1 MAEQGAGGVEINPI
15 ALPEHYQNLPG
26 EQLAWLSREW
36 NAVLAAAVDECNEL
50 GMIADLIVGTG
61 WPFGGAF
68 LNENETIQG
77 VELQVERVAGPVS
90 FEKQIDIPLDDDH
103 KILQVKLFPAT
114 VETVDS
120 GIDLSYHVDENNW
133 LRVDIQTGEWDL
145 YIVTWRNKFRD
156 VMFGTRGAD
165 GPVLDHYNENAVRK
179 YLQRM
184 SSELNPLFGGSMGN
198 GLRAMFCDS
207 IELEGANWT
216 SDLLQE
222 FEERNGYDVGPYI
235 PLLLA
240 DTLDTTDDF
249 ADTLRRVRY
258 EFSKTLADLF
268 MERFI
273 LVYQDWCV
281 QNGVVS
287 RYQAYGYPWLITD
300 LVDGYLVPDI
310 PEGDQWLYNGGWVKE
325 HRIDAIRYAIWN
337 KYASSGG
344 HLAGRDII
352 SSEAMTNTRGVFE
365 ATLEYI
371 KQATDLNIVGG
382 INHFVLHGFNYSPL
396 EAEYPGWI
404 RFGTYFNENNPWWP
418 YLHLWSNYT
427 ARLCQVFQ
435 DSQYVAQVAIMG
447 PTADI
452 WSEHG
457 LDRNPWATTP
467 GYLHDLWQ
475 SLNHHG
481 YCSDFVNDTILQNSV
496 FENGKLT
503 FGQMSY
509 DILICC
515 DPQAISP
522 ETAQALFN
530 FAENGGKI
538 LFINSTPSRSLK
550 LQNHEAHDLV
560 VEETMNTILSEQK
573 ERVKLE
579 RFRERQDLTEWI
591 GKRMEAFEIA
601 PAVRISNPDNRL
613 FMIHHK
619 QENRDIYFFC
629 NSDRERTITFE
640 AEFPSQN
647 KSMWLWDAE
656 TGERSV
662 FGSTAQPQFLEL
674 KPLESKL
681 FVIQDSADGP
691 PTNPWSIDPDKSLDV
706 IGPWQVTFEPA
717 RGKSF
722 EKMLVDLVDLST
734 EKDTQTFSGTATY
747 KTRFLVEATDN
758 VVLDLGEVYDIAEV
772 KVNDVHLSVKWWGA
786 KQFLLKE
793 ELEHGI
799 NQLEVKV
806 TTTLFNYV
814 QSLEDNPTV
823 EYWLERRRDKGLAPS
838 GLVGPVRLFK
848 TAS

>member
-1 MAEQGAGGVEINPI
+1 MD
-15 ALPEHYQNLPG
+15 
-26 EQLAWLSREW
+26 R
-36 NAVLAAAVDECNEL
+36 
-50 GMIADLIVGTG
+50 
-61 WPFGGAF
+61 
-68 LNENETIQG
+68 
-77 VELQVERVAGPVS
+77 
-90 FEKQIDIPLDDDH
+90 
-103 KILQVKLFPAT
+103 
-114 VETVDS
+114 
-120 GIDLSYHVDENNW
+120 GIDLIYHVDENNW

-145 YIVTWRNKFRD
+145 YIVTWRNKFRN

-165 GPVLDHYNENAVRK
+165 GTVLDHYNEQAVRK

-184 SSELNPLFGGSMGN
+184 ASELNPLFGGAMGN
-198 GLRAMFCDS
+198 GLRALFCDS

-222 FEERNGYDVGPYI
+222 FKARNGYDVEPYI

-240 DTLDTTDDF
+240 NTIDTTDNFD
-249 ADTLRRVRY
+249 DTLRRVRY

-310 PEGDQWLYNGGWVKE
+310 PEGDQWLYNAGWVKE
-325 HRIDAIRYAIWN
+325 HRINDIRYAIWN

-344 HLAGRDII
+344 HLAGRNII

-418 YLHLWSNYT
+418 YLHLWSDYT
-427 ARLCQVFQ
+427 ARLCQIFQ

-457 LDRNPWATTP
+457 LDRNPWATMP

-496 FENGKLT
+496 FDNGKLT
-503 FGQMSY
+503 FGPMSY

-515 DPQAISP
+515 DLQAISP

-538 LFINSTPSRSLK
+538 LFINSTPSRSLN

-579 RFRERQDLTEWI
+579 RLRERHDLTKWI
-591 GKRMEAFEIA
+591 GKRISEFGVE
-601 PAVRISNPDNRL
+601 PAVRISNPDKRL
-613 FMIHHK
+613 FMIYHK
-619 QENRDIYFFC
+619 KQDREIYFFC
-629 NSDRERTITFE
+629 NSDRERDITFD
-640 AEFPSQN
+640 AEFPIQN
-647 KSMWLWDAE
+647 KSIWLWDAE
-656 TGERSV
+656 TGDRSLY
-662 FGSTAQPQFLEL
+662 GSTAQTRSFEL

-681 FVIQDSADGP
+681 FVIQNSADGP
-691 PTNPWSIDPDKSLDV
+691 QTNLWSIDPDKSIDV
-706 IGPWQVTFEPA
+706 IGPWHVTFEPA

-747 KTRFLVEATDN
+747 KTRFLVEETEN
-758 VVLDLGEVYDIAEV
+758 VVLDLGEVYNISEV
-772 KVNDVHLSVKWWGA
+772 KINDKPIGIRWWGEQ
-786 KQFLLKE
+786 QFLLKD
-793 ELEHGI
+793 ELKHGV

-814 QSLEDNPTV
+814 QSLENNPTV
-823 EYWLERRRDKGLAPS
+823 HYWVERRKNKGLVPT

-848 TAS
+848 HV